1 MITFYRYNELLHSL
15 TSHQHQV
22 CIWWLKA
29 TKSLELLLPITR
41 FQPFLKKRVIINL
54 TNKNKVTCKNT
65 ISYDDLKILINIYT
79 FIGSFYKEKSHI
91 ENHCLV
97 AIMLK
102 DKVTWKSI
110 CSKFCMIK
118 SVCRISLSSPFLFHF
133 VKIYLER

>member
-1 MITFYRYNELLHSL
+1 M
-15 TSHQHQV
+15 
-22 CIWWLKA
+22 KA

-54 TNKNKVTCKNT
+54 TNKNKGTCKKCDGL
-65 ISYDDLKILINIYT
+65 SYHDLKILINIYT

-102 DKVTWKSI
+102 DKVT
-110 CSKFCMIK
+110 
-118 SVCRISLSSPFLFHF
+118 
-133 VKIYLER
+133 